1 MRILALLAL
10 SCGLAASSAALAEDP
25 APALYGAAPAPG
37 CGPAPTTTLTVPVV
51 GHPFSAIPS
60 ANGCSV
66 YVSLAGISP
75 ATSGNIGLLKRDG
88 DVVTVAASV
97 PVHSQPAIMALTHDG
112 KMLVAADAIDV
123 AFIDP
128 VALAAG
134 QANAV
139 LGYINEKGTGVVSVA
154 ISPDD
159 NTLFVADE
167 SSSTITIIDLEK
179 VRAGDFTADTVLGKI
194 PVGRSPV
201 GLVVSTDGKYLYST
215 SQIAPASAKW
225 PIVCM
230 REGQKKKGVQDAQGM
245 VMVAD
250 AQLARTSPA
259 TAVLALVPSGC
270 NTVRVALSP
279 DNATAYAT
287 ARGSNEV
294 FAFDTAKMVPTPDAA
309 QTADVPVGT
318 SPVGITLTVGGGD
331 VVVTNSDRFN
341 TGTDGTLSAIDTA
354 KITSGAGA
362 VLGIIETGA
371 FPRELSMT
379 SGGTMLVTNFTS
391 NTVQFIPTNPLPLQP
406 TTDATAPTTDTT
418 PPTP

>member
-1 MRILALLAL
+1 MRILALLVL

-25 APALYGAAPAPG
+25 ASAGYGTAAG
-37 CGPAPTTTLTVPVV
+37 CGPAPTTTLTVPVA
-51 GHPFSAIPS
+51 GHPFSAIPN
-60 ANGCSV
+60 ADGCSV
-66 YVSLAGISP
+66 YVSVAGVAP
-75 ATSGNIGLLKRDG
+75 ATSGNVAVLQRKG
-88 DVVTVAASV
+88 DVVTVAGSV

-112 KMLVAADAIDV
+112 KLLVAADAIDV

-167 SSSTITIIDLEK
+167 SSSTITVIDLAK

-201 GLVVSTDGKYLYST
+201 GLAVSNDGKYLYST

-225 PIVCM
+225 PIVCV
-230 REGQKKKGVQDAQGM
+230 REGQRKKGVQDAQGM

-250 AQLARTSPA
+250 AQLARTSAA
-259 TAVLALVPSGC
+259 TAILSLVPSGC

-279 DNATAYAT
+279 DNTTAYAT
-287 ARGSNEV
+287 ARGSNQV
-294 FAFDTAKMVPTPDAA
+294 FAFDTAKMVPAPDAA
-309 QTADVPVGT
+309 QTGVVTVGT
-318 SPVGITLTVGGGD
+318 SPVGITLTGNGSGL
-331 VVVTNSDRFN
+331 VVTNSDRFN
-341 TGTDGTLSAIDTA
+341 TGTDGTLSAIDTTKFA
-354 KITSGAGA
+354 SGAGA
-362 VLGIIETGA
+362 VLGIVETGA

-379 SGGTMLVTNFTS
+379 SGGTMLVTNFMS
-391 NTVQFIPTNPLPLQP
+391 NTVEFIPANPLPLKP
-406 TTDATAPTTDTT
+406 TADETPSTDASAPPD
-418 PPTP
+418 P